1 MNILLVEDEVNVS
14 NFIRKGLE
22 ESQHKVTLAY
32 EGFMGLKLAM
42 EHEFDLIIL
51 DVILPNINGFDLC
64 QEIKKHKSDTPV
76 LMLTALSTLHDKI
89 KGFNMGADDYLTKPF
104 HYEEL
109 LLRINALTRRM
120 KMAVP
125 SLEYTVDNLVM
136 NCFQKKVYR
145 DQVEINLTQKEYHL
159 LEYFLL
165 NKNRVLSR
173 AQIAEAVW
181 GIDFDRGTN
190 LIDVYINYL
199 RRKLNKNQETT
210 LIQTVI
216 GMGYILKDEQ

>member
-1 MNILLVEDEVNVS
+1 MNILLVEDETNVS

-51 DVILPNINGFDLC
+51 DVILPNINGFDIC
-64 QEIKKHKSDTPV
+64 QEVKKHKSDIPV

-104 HYEEL
+104 HFEEF
-109 LLRINALTRRM
+109 LLRINALTRRN
-120 KMAVP
+120 KMVMP
-125 SLEYTVDNLVM
+125 SLEYRADNLVM
-136 NCFQKKVYR
+136 NCYQKKVYR
-145 DQVEINLTQKEYHL
+145 DEQEINLTQKEYHL

-173 AQIAEAVW
+173 TQIAEAVW

-190 LIDVYINYL
+190 LIDVYINYV
-199 RRKLNKNQETT
+199 RRKINKNQEKP